1 MYSPQSNQSGTD
13 YKGSNAN
20 LTDSNIESSGSATTT
35 EASYAPMESAPAVN
49 PNEIVRNGGEHVV
62 TDDLDALLSAL
73 PKEIVEPIR
82 ERNNRVNLIEIVMDL
97 GRKPE
102 ARYRGS
108 EATLTE
114 TEITRAE
121 LDYVVQ
127 HIGEFGG
134 DNRAGIERTL
144 HRISCIRNRRGD
156 VVGLTCRIGRA
167 VYGTISIIKDLVETG
182 RSILLVGP
190 PGVGK
195 TTILREC
202 ARVLAD
208 ELGKRVVVVDTSNEI
223 AGDGDIPHHSIGR
236 ARRMQVPVP
245 ERQHAVMIEAVENHM
260 PEVIIIDEIGHVK
273 GHRLPLPHHDE

>member
-1 MYSPQSNQSGTD
+1 MYSPQSNQSGMD
-13 YKGSNAN
+13 YKGSKAN
-20 LTDSNIESSGSATTT
+20 LSDNDIDSSGSATTPET
-35 EASYAPMESAPAVN
+35 PYTATESALAAN

-73 PKEIVEPIR
+73 PKEIVDPIR

-121 LDYVVQ
+121 LDYVIS

-144 HRISCIRNRRGD
+144 HRISCIRNRHGK
-156 VVGLTCRIGRA
+156 VIGLTCRVGRA
-167 VYGTISIIKDLVETG
+167 LEGTIDIIDDIVRAG
-182 RSILLVGP
+182 HSILL
-190 PGVGK
+190 
-195 TTILREC
+195 L
-202 ARVLAD
+202 
-208 ELGKRVVVVDTSNEI
+208 
-223 AGDGDIPHHSIGR
+223 
-236 ARRMQVPVP
+236 
-245 ERQHAVMIEAVENHM
+245 
-260 PEVIIIDEIGHVK
+260 
-273 GHRLPLPHHDE
+273 